1 MFQFK
6 LLPPLVAVCLL
17 QSQAPIASSGVNAL
31 DRSVALHEFKGTS
44 AEAAAALLGQAG
56 VAGGVVSI
64 SDHCD
69 QPPQRVYALQT
80 GATLRKGLNYISTI
94 DGSRNWNYESG
105 VIVVNQTPAV
115 ATLLNTSIPEIEL
128 IFANTISLSTQQ
140 LLQSK
145 AVRVQIKTKYLV
157 EFDTP
162 IGFSAL
168 SRNTELHTSPP
179 VQSNQLRGKT
189 LQQALNALATSRGNA
204 VWHYEQ
210 FVSDQKISFRIGW
223 LVN

>member
-1 MFQFK
+1 MFQYK
-6 LLPPLVAVCLL
+6 LLSSLL
-17 QSQAPIASSGVNAL
+17 ALFLLHSQTPIYSSGINAL
-31 DRSVALHEFKGTS
+31 DRSVSLHAFKGTS
-44 AEAAAALLGQAG
+44 AEATASLLGQAG

-69 QPPQRVYALQT
+69 QPPQRVYSLQT

-128 IFANTISLSTQQ
+128 NFANSLSLSTQQ

-145 AVRVQIKTKYLV
+145 AVRDQIKANHLV
-157 EFDTP
+157 ELNAP
-162 IGFSAL
+162 LGFSTV
-168 SRNTELHTSPP
+168 SRNAKLHTSAPA
-179 VQSNQLRGKT
+179 QSNQLRGKT
-189 LQQALNALATSRGNA
+189 LEQALNALATSRGNA

-210 FVSDQKISFRIGW
+210 FVCDQKISFRIGW